1 MHYIYIVKCSD
12 ESLYTG
18 YTNNIEQRIKKHNLG
33 TASKYTRGRLP
44 VHLVYQEEFNTKVEA
59 MKREWAIKQLTR
71 KEKLILIG
79 EIK

>member
-18 YTNNIEQRIKKHNLG
+18 YTNNIEQRIEKHNLG